1 MAGCC
6 RFSKHGPLLSVQT
19 GSYSSTLSPQA
30 FVELARQFSEE
41 PGDFTGRLDVVFQV
55 QDNEVEA
62 FKEIYTNIEFY
73 EDSDDYNV
81 EMFTGERITVEASEL
96 VSP

>member
-1 MAGCC
+1 M
-6 RFSKHGPLLSVQT
+6 
-19 GSYSSTLSPQA
+19 
-30 FVELARQFSEE
+30 
-41 PGDFTGRLDVVFQV
+41 
-55 QDNEVEA
+55 EA